1 MKGYREK
8 LFQNEW
14 LSTGMSCAESCA
26 VSAIKKFQTLAGKAP
41 EQPVRT
47 LKMALHGSGGWTRQS
62 RWAGGWIMQRFL
74 SPKLFHDYVIF
85 HISGFFLSFIVPLEI
100 ELCMYSKE
108 KLLQKENKTV
118 IKWQLNGS
126 FHFF

>member
-26 VSAIKKFQTLAGKAP
+26 VSAIKKISNLSWESPWATCPNFEDGFAWIRRMNQA
-41 EQPVRT
+41 EQ
-47 LKMALHGSGGWTRQS
+47 MS
-62 RWAGGWIMQRFL
+62 RRLDNAKVPFTQIIPWL
-74 SPKLFHDYVIF
+74 C
-85 HISGFFLSFIVPLEI
+85 HISYLGFFLSFIVPLEI